1 MLKLHPHYARL
12 LWVLLLLTGAVI
24 QQSCSSPVQ
33 KMRALVLSDDL
44 TPPEMDTMQAIR
56 DTIHAEIVNS
66 WHSFNTLDGKYPEDI
81 ELLDMEP
88 LKTRLAKLLG
98 PQMQE
103 DFLERFDVTP
113 PLEVEE
119 NVLFDE
125 GYEVGHRDEAAAI
138 AVDMNDDIIYIGLNK
153 GSHLR
158 IFSEKGDTHYPTKF
172 QTWIKKFKK

>member
-1 MLKLHPHYARL
+1 MLKLRPHDAWL
-12 LWVLLLLTGAVI
+12 LWLLLLLPGAVT
-24 QQSCSSPVQ
+24 QQSCNSPVQ
-33 KMRALVLSDDL
+33 KVRALVYSDDL
-44 TPPEMDTMQAIR
+44 TPPEMDTMQTIT

-66 WHSFNTLDGKYPEDI
+66 WHTFNTLDGKYPEDI

-88 LKTRLAKLLG
+88 LKTRLSKLLG

-119 NVLFDE
+119 NILFDE

-138 AVDMNDDIIYIGLNK
+138 AVDMNDDIIYVGLNI
-153 GSHLR
+153 GHHLR
-158 IFSEKGDTHYPTKF
+158 IFSEKGDTHYPQKF
-172 QTWIKKFKK
+172 QTWIKKFKQ